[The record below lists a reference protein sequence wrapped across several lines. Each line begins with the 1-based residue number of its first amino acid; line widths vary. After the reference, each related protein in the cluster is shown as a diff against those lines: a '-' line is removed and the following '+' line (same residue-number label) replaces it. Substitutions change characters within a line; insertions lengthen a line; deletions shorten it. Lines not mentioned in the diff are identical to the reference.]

1 MLLEE
6 IRDRGSALAYTI
18 NCECRAGRLAFDEAM
33 DFAER
38 ELQHRFGDLR
48 HDGVCVICE
57 FRKRF
62 AEVLGLEPRGAYLPK

>member
-6 IRDRGSALAYTI
+6 IRERGISLTHTI
-18 NCECRAGRLAFDEAM
+18 NMEWPGGRLAFEEAM
-33 DFAER
+33 DFVER

-62 AEVLGLEPRGAYLPK
+62 AEVLGLKPRVAFLPK